1 MGLKE
6 TFEDAYQNWRFGGWP
21 ISKSGEG
28 SFLEE
33 TEELRQQIKHLVKEK
48 GIKTVVDIPCG
59 DFNWMK
65 ELVYSFEKYT
75 GGDIVS
81 QAIQDNQKYSNSVI
95 DFMEFDL
102 TKDEIPEAD
111 LLIVRDV
118 IGHLSLEDGQ
128 RIIKNILK
136 SKCKY
141 LLSTTWYHLDDENY
155 FKSHINKDGEADL
168 ENQLNTGTAYFYPVC
183 LHSEPFN
190 LPQPEFYFEEKP
202 KVDGYEN
209 GVRKG
214 LGFWD
219 LHKLKNQLNAPKESF
234 PSEPDMIVKCLH
246 HLGKNYPDDLFVQI
260 GAMNGVDFDDTQWA
274 RNSFNWKALLVE
286 PIPDIFNELKE
297 NCKHKEGYIFEQA
310 AITNFDG
317 EVEMLTIPLDV
328 LEREE
333 LHAGY
338 KGMSALY
345 PLRNGFNGAL
355 QHDADI
361 RDKFGVNI
369 KVPALTL
376 ESLFKKHNVD
386 SIGLFVC
393 DAEGYDWE
401 VFKQLDLFKYKPK
414 FIRVEHSSLTNE
426 EKQLVCD
433 KLREA
438 NYIIDIQWGDIDA
451 VASDIWYEIK
461 IKETPIMNIEPI
473 NSLESIK
480 NQLKVLSKEE
490 KTHLVEYLTLPQP
503 IEPTSDLTVVTG
515 LWNIGRPGRDFSHYI
530 EHFKNF
536 LEIPVNMYIYIP
548 KEYEYLVWEKRS
560 KVNTFVRIF
569 ELDTIKDNLYQPFW
583 DKTQEIRTNPEWLN
597 QTGPGGWLPGSPQ
610 ASLEWYNPIVQSK
623 MFMLHDAKVMN
634 VFDTNYFLWL
644 DAGITNTVYEKYF
657 TDNRCFDKII
667 PYLKTFLFLSYPYEA
682 NNEIHG
688 FEFNAMNRYAREKV
702 TYVCRGGL
710 FGGHKDFL
718 GQANA
723 TYYSLLQDTLD
734 SGYMGTEESLFSIMA
749 HLEPHIYRRYALDD
763 NGLVVKFT
771 EALVN
776 DTVVLENNSTRA
788 HVLPKGSYNET
799 TDKTSLYMLTFNFPQ
814 QIEHTLATWEAASS
828 DWLSKPTYKI
838 LIDNST
844 DPQARIDNKIVADKY
859 GFEHIVMNENKGI
872 NGGRLFAAE
881 HFDQSD
887 SDYYFF
893 FEDDMGFN
901 PSTDNGFCRNG
912 FRKYVPGLYKQVHEI
927 MAKEDFDFLKLSYTE
942 VYMDNN
948 IQVSW
953 YNVPQDYRTFL
964 WPDYDQLPISGLDPY
979 APRTKFD
986 KIEVHNELSYISG
999 EIYYANW
1006 PMIVN
1011 RKGNKKM
1018 FLDIKWDHPYEQTWM
1033 SYMFQET
1040 VKGNLKPAV
1049 LLASPIWHNRIIYYK
1064 PEERREN

>member
-1 MGLKE
+1 MSLKE
-6 TFEDAYQNWRFGGWP
+6 TFQDVYQNWRFGGWP
-21 ISKSGEG
+21 ESKSGAG
-28 SFLEE
+28 STMEE
-33 TEELRQQIKHLVKEK
+33 TETIRQQIKQLVKDKE
-48 GIKTVVDIPCG
+48 IKSVVDFPCG

-65 ELVYSFEKYT
+65 DIVYSFESYT
-75 GGDIVS
+75 GCDIVPELIS
-81 QAIQDNQKYSNSVI
+81 DNQKYSNSI
-95 DFMEFDL
+95 IKFQEADI
-102 TKDEIPEAD
+102 TQDEIPEAD

-118 IGHLSLEDGQ
+118 IGHLSLEDGKKV
-128 RIIKNILK
+128 INNILK

-141 LLSTTWYHLDDENY
+141 LLITTWYSLNDENY
-155 FKSHINKDGEADL
+155 ANTHLNKDNDVSVNGNWHRGA
-168 ENQLNTGTAYFYPVC
+168 AAFYPVC
-183 LHSEPFN
+183 LHSAPFN
-190 LPQPEFYFEEKP
+190 FPKPEFYIEEKP
-202 KVDGYEN
+202 TVNGYDE

-214 LGFWD
+214 LAFY
-219 LHKLKNQLNAPKESF
+219 E
-234 PSEPDMIVKCLH
+234 I
-246 HLGKNYPDDLFVQI
+246 
-260 GAMNGVDFDDTQWA
+260 
-274 RNSFNWKALLVE
+274 
-286 PIPDIFNELKE
+286 
-297 NCKHKEGYIFEQA
+297 
-310 AITNFDG
+310 
-317 EVEMLTIPLDV
+317 
-328 LEREE
+328 
-333 LHAGY
+333 
-338 KGMSALY
+338 
-345 PLRNGFNGAL
+345 
-355 QHDADI
+355 
-361 RDKFGVNI
+361 
-369 KVPALTL
+369 
-376 ESLFKKHNVD
+376 
-386 SIGLFVC
+386 
-393 DAEGYDWE
+393 
-401 VFKQLDLFKYKPK
+401 
-414 FIRVEHSSLTNE
+414 
-426 EKQLVCD
+426 D
-433 KLREA
+433 KLRT
-438 NYIIDIQWGDIDA
+438 
-451 VASDIWYEIK
+451 
-461 IKETPIMNIEPI
+461 ETQISFSITPLEPA
-473 NSLESIK
+473 
-480 NQLKVLSKEE
+480 
-490 KTHLVEYLTLPQP
+490 P
-503 IEPTSDLTVVTG
+503 DLTIVTG

-548 KEYEYLVWEKRS
+548 KEYEYLVWEKRN
-560 KVNTFVRIF
+560 KTNTYVRVF
-569 ELDTIKDNLYQPFW
+569 ELDEIKDNFYQPFW

-688 FEFNAMNRYAREKV
+688 FEFDAINRYAREKV

-814 QIEHTLATWEAASS
+814 QIEHTLATWEAASP

-927 MAKEDFDFLKLSYTE
+927 MAKEEFDFLKLSYTE

-1040 VKGNLKPAV
+1040 VKGNIKPAV